1 VSIRDARIRDRRRRS
16 WFSAD
21 NEILDD
27 YGPKLGIYGFGV
39 YCALCR
45 YAYSDTE
52 EATVSIRTMAKKL
65 RMGHTKLLETLSA
78 LEDAG
83 LISIERGDREH
94 SNVYTLLEV
103 PKGAPGEEQGGV
115 PGEEQGGVPDKER
128 GVPGEEQGGVPGR
141 EQYKRSVSQ
150 NSSKGD
156 QYDLKSYLLR
166 NS

>member
-21 NEILDD
+21 NEILDY

-52 EATVSIRTMAKKL
+52 EATVSIRTMANKL

-103 PKGAPGEEQGGV
+103 PKGV
-115 PGEEQGGVPDKER
+115 PGQEQGGVPDKER
-128 GVPGEEQGGVPGR
+128 GVPGQEQGGVPGQ